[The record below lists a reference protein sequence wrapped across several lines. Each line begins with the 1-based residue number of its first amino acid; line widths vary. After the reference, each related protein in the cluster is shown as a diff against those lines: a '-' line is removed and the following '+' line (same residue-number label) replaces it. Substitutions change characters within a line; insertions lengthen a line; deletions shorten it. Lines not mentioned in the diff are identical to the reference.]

1 MLPTWYNEYRNFIE
15 DCLEKY
21 LDSYFER
28 SNNSIA
34 CDEFKDAIKY
44 SVKWWK
50 KLRAILALE
59 FYLVLQNKSL
69 SEVMGEIDFKNNTIP
84 DILRLCLAIEFV
96 HAYSLVHDDLPCMD
110 NDILRRWQAT
120 VWKKYWEYQAVL
132 AWDMLNSLSFEIL
145 SEIKDS
151 VLSVKLTNLLSRAV
165 SFHGMIGWQ
174 VDDMYFE
181 THWEKLSVSDLV
193 NLHNKKTGA
202 LIKASVQWGI
212 LVSGKVEFLHKL
224 SWFGENLGL
233 AFQIKDDLLDV
244 EWTAQETGKSVWWEQ
259 KWFVHFMWIESTKNK
274 LRELIDDCLTTAK
287 LLKSDHISFLVDY
300 VGKRVK

>member
-15 DCLEKY
+15 ESLEKY
-21 LDSYFER
+21 LEAYFER
-28 SNNSIA
+28 NKSSVWW
-34 CDEFKDAIKY
+34 DEFKRALFY
-44 SVKWWK
+44 AVKWWK

-69 SEVMGEIDFKNNTIP
+69 WDIITQIDFQKNNIP

-110 NDILRRWQAT
+110 NDILRRWQPT
-120 VWKKYWEYQAVL
+120 VWKQFWEYQAVL
-132 AWDMLNSLSFEIL
+132 VWDTLNSLSFEML
-145 SEIKDS
+145 SEIQDP
-151 VLSVKLTNLLSRAV
+151 VLSVKLTNLLARAV

-181 THWEKLSVSDLV
+181 QNPEKMSVSDLT
-193 NLHNKKTGA
+193 NLHNKKTWA
-202 LIKASVQWGI
+202 LIKVSVQWGI
-212 LVSGKVEFLHKL
+212 LVSWKVEFLHKL
-224 SWFGENLGL
+224 SWFGEKLWL

-244 EWTAQETGKSVWWEQ
+244 EWTQEQTGKSVWGEQ
-259 KWFVHFMWIESTKNK
+259 KWFVHFMWISATKNK
-274 LRELIDDCLTTAK
+274 LSELIADCLSTAK

-300 VGKRVK
+300 IGNRVK